1 MRASLE
7 RNSTWPTLTAMA
19 LTLALSLLAV
29 AAPLR
34 LPEGQG
40 FPAPLFPLIALFVW
54 SVRHPRFVAPWLI
67 FLIGLFQD
75 LLTGG
80 PLGMWALS
88 YLLAFAIARLR
99 STEPSAR
106 EFILLVARFSVMTC
120 IASLVAWTAGSLSI
134 GQPADPTSL
143 VTEAVITLIVFPAFC
158 WLFAR
163 KRERTTFS

>member
-7 RNSTWPTLTAMA
+7 RNSTWPVLTAMA

-40 FPAPLFPLIALFVW
+40 FPAPFFPLIALFVW
-54 SVRHPRFVAPWLI
+54 SVRHPHFVPPWLI
-67 FLIGLFQD
+67 FITGLFQD

-106 EFILLVARFSVMTC
+106 EFILLIARFSVMTG
-120 IASLVAWTAGSLSI
+120 IATLVAWIAGSLSI

>member
-7 RNSTWPTLTAMA
+7 RNSTWPVLTAIG
-19 LTLALSLLAV
+19 LTLLLSLLAV

-40 FPAPLFPLIALFVW
+40 FPAPLFPLIALYIW
-54 SVRHPRFVAPWLI
+54 SVRRPRFVPPWLI
-67 FLIGLFQD
+67 FLTGLLQD

-80 PLGMWALS
+80 PLGMWSIS
-88 YLLAFAIARLR
+88 YLLAFAFARLR
-99 STEPSAR
+99 SSEPSAR
-106 EFILLVARFSVMTC
+106 EFILLIARFAALTVIST
-120 IASLVAWTAGSLSI
+120 LVAWIAGSLSI

-143 VTEAVITLIVFPAFC
+143 VTEAVITLVIFPAFC

>member
-7 RNSTWPTLTAMA
+7 RNSTWPVLTAMA
-19 LTLALSLLAV
+19 LTFALSLLAV

-54 SVRHPRFVAPWLI
+54 SVRRPHFVPPWLI
-67 FLIGLFQD
+67 FIVGLFQD

-106 EFILLVARFSVMTC
+106 EFILLVARFSVMTG
-120 IASLVAWTAGSLSI
+120 IASLVAWVTGSLSI

>member
-7 RNSTWPTLTAMA
+7 RNSTWPVLTAIG
-19 LTLALSLLAV
+19 LTLLLSLLAV

-40 FPAPLFPLIALFVW
+40 FPAPLFPLIALYIW
-54 SVRHPRFVAPWLI
+54 SVRRPRFVPPWLI
-67 FLIGLFQD
+67 FLTGLLQD

-80 PLGMWALS
+80 PLGMWSIS
-88 YLLAFAIARLR
+88 YLLAFAFARLR
-99 STEPSAR
+99 SSEPSAR
-106 EFILLVARFSVMTC
+106 EFILLIARFAALTV
-120 IASLVAWTAGSLSI
+120 IATLVAWIAGSLSI

-143 VTEAVITLIVFPAFC
+143 VTEAVITLVIFPAFC

>member
-1 MRASLE
+1 MRAPLE
-7 RNSTWPTLTAMA
+7 RNSTWPALTAMG
-19 LTLALSLLAV
+19 LTLAVSLLAV

-54 SVRHPRFVAPWLI
+54 SVRYPRFVPPWVI
-67 FLIGLFQD
+67 FVVGILQD

-80 PLGMWALS
+80 PLGMWAIS

-99 STEPSAR
+99 TTEPSAR
-106 EFILLVARFSVMTC
+106 EFILLVARSSLMTG
-120 IASLVAWTAGSLSI
+120 IATLVAWVAGSLSI

-143 VTEAVITLIVFPAFC
+143 VTEGVITLIVFPAFC